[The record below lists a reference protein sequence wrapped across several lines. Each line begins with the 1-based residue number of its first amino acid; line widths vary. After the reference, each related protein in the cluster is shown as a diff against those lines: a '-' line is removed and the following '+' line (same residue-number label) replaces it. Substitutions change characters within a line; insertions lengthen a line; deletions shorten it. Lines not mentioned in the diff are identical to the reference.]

1 MKTNVYAIIGG
12 LSAVAI
18 LAGCSRS
25 YTGADGS
32 SVTVSGDGSKIS
44 VKSGDGSTT
53 VNGSTA
59 QEYPSDFPVPQYPG
73 SKISTN
79 MAVTS
84 SAVNPGGASGQK
96 IIMLNT
102 KDGSSQVV
110 QFYKEKLTAGGWTI
124 DSTVDQAGVSGYIG
138 ASKGSSKLNVA
149 VIPGTPDTC
158 ISLTMQ

>member
-1 MKTNVYAIIGG
+1 MKTIARLLIGA
-12 LSAVAI
+12 LSATLI
-18 LAGCSRS
+18 LSACSRS
-25 YTGADGS
+25 YTGGDGS
-32 SVTVSGDGSKIS
+32 SVTVSGDGTKIS

-53 VNGSTA
+53 VNGSSS

-84 SAVNPGGASGQK
+84 TAASPGVGSGQK
-96 IIMLNT
+96 IIMMNT
-102 KDGSSQVV
+102 ADGSSQVI

-124 DSTVDQAGVSGYIG
+124 DSAVDQAGVSGYLG

>member
-1 MKTNVYAIIGG
+1 MSFLIGTLSVALT
-12 LSAVAI
+12 LSA
-18 LAGCSRS
+18 CSRS

-32 SVTVSGDGSKIS
+32 SVTVSGDGTKIS

-59 QEYPSDFPVPQYPG
+59 QDYPSDFPVPQYPG

-79 MAVTS
+79 MAVS
-84 SAVNPGGASGQK
+84 STADNAGGTSGQK

-102 KDGSSQVV
+102 TDGSAQVV
-110 QFYKEKLTAGGWTI
+110 QFYKEKLKADGWTI
-124 DSTVDQAGVSGYIG
+124 DTTVDQPGVSGYIG

-158 ISLTMQ
+158 ISLTLQ